1 MCRVLA
7 KSNDVRLSEHVR
19 DFFRVLEGLKK
30 VLGTYDFWGEIEEL
44 LRYTGFSH
52 DLGKVQPAFQIKSL
66 RNTEYQPS
74 ELSFEIP
81 HSLASLFFVDVEA
94 LEKKLKVENS
104 RDEKSDKRRLRLFLS
119 AVAFHHFR
127 ENFTEYL
134 WKDNPHLLRFCQK
147 FVDDIE
153 WRETLLQNLRKELKD
168 FQKLQE
174 LLNVNLKLA
183 EALINGLTLLDF
195 IFLPYTM
202 EGFPTRIGIP
212 KEQERLFIHLSG
224 FLQRCDHFASFCEE
238 EGKEFPPEEEG
249 LCREELWGKITDSLR
264 KKSKSDTP
272 WQEEYLEGLEDQNL
286 ILVAP
291 TGYGKTEFAFLWS
304 RGEKLFYTLPLRA
317 AVNQM
322 HKRAE
327 EVWGGDRVALLHSDA
342 DLFFLER
349 EQIKGAEEKGQS
361 RIYHLSRQLAL
372 PVCVSTGDQFFPYA
386 LRPPGY
392 ERIYAT
398 FSYARLVIDE
408 VQAYEPRAAAI
419 IVKFTEDIVK
429 MGGRYLLMTATLPEF
444 VKKEIEERTGL
455 GERHYINLYE
465 REKERFQDLRKHLVE
480 CLPEIKAEQLVTKI
494 IEEAER
500 NGGQRVLVVLNTVQ
514 KAQEVYENLCKTLE
528 KKQKGNLRQKTWL
541 LHSRFTLEDR
551 RKKEETLKEE
561 FPNPKKDN
569 DGAKILVA
577 TQVVEASLD
586 IDADVL
592 FTELAPMDSLVQRMG
607 RVLRRIGPGCRKVG
621 DGEYEASDGARY
633 AVSGEKPNVYI
644 FEFKEDKK
652 VKAKPSPYLPELLEA
667 ARFALQEF
675 LSGESIEA
683 IDFSELTKRLTSS
696 RKKSKQRIFRLPQ
709 GRKFLSE
716 YDKYYLVSRLYQAIM
731 EARSTYYEEF
741 RKTLCILDAGYTSSQ
756 KREAQEIFRNIADVA
771 AIPEGQGR
779 FKSRFQSFGENVR
792 QFLEK
797 HCEKPTFTKFKQEIL
812 AKYLVSVPQRRDL
825 SEEPA
830 FQRLRDEISK
840 QSPGFWESLDK
851 RLKERLEDW
860 LENVFVVP
868 GSYDE
873 DLGFRFS
880 VQKGK

>member
-1 MCRVLA
+1 MYRVLA
-7 KSNDVRLSEHVR
+7 KSNGVSLSEHIR
-19 DFFRVLEGLKK
+19 DFFRVLEGLEK

-44 LRYTGFSH
+44 LRYAGFSH
-52 DLGKVQPAFQIKSL
+52 DLGKVQPAFQRKSL
-66 RNTEYQPS
+66 RNTEYQPF

-81 HSLASLFFVDVEA
+81 HSLASLFFMNVEA
-94 LEKKLKVENS
+94 LEKKLGGKNEGN
-104 RDEKSDKRRLRLFLS
+104 EKKRFLS
-119 AVAFHHFR
+119 AIAFHHFR

-134 WKDNPHLLRFCQK
+134 WKDNPRLLRFCRK
-147 FVDDIE
+147 FVDDAE
-153 WRETLLQNLRKELKD
+153 WRGTLLQNLHEELKNLHEELKD

-195 IFLPYTM
+195 IFLPYAM

-212 KEQERLFIHLSG
+212 KEQERFFIHLSG

-249 LCREELWGKITDSLR
+249 LCGEELWGKITDSLR
-264 KKSKSDTP
+264 KKSKSDTL

-304 RGEKLFYTLPLRA
+304 GGKKLFYTLPLRA

-322 HKRAE
+322 YERAE
-327 EVWGGDRVALLHSDA
+327 KVWGENRVALLHSDA

-349 EQIKGAEEKGQS
+349 EQGEKAEEKGQG

-429 MGGRYLLMTATLPEF
+429 MGGKYLLMTATLPEF

-455 GERHYINLYE
+455 DEGRCINLYE
-465 REKERFQDLRKHLVE
+465 KEKEKFQDLRKHFVE
-480 CLPEIKAEQLVTKI
+480 CLPEIKAEQLITKI
-494 IEEAER
+494 IEEAEH

-514 KAQEVYENLCKTLE
+514 KAQEVYENLCETLE
-528 KKQKGNLRQKTWL
+528 KKQKDNLRQKTWL

-551 RKKEETLKEE
+551 RKKEELLIETE
-561 FPNPKKDN
+561 FHNPKKDN

-607 RVLRRIGPGCRKVG
+607 RVLRRIGPGCRKIG
-621 DGEYEASDGARY
+621 DGEYEAPDGTRY
-633 AVSGEKPNVYI
+633 TVSAEKPNVYI
-644 FEFKEDKK
+644 FEFEEGNS
-652 VKAKPSPYLPELLEA
+652 SPYLPELLEA
-667 ARFALQEF
+667 ARFALQKF
-675 LSGESIEA
+675 LNGEAIES
-683 IDFSELTKRLTSS
+683 IDFSELIEHLKPS
-696 RKKSKQRIFRLPQ
+696 RKKSKQRIFKLPQ
-709 GRKFLSE
+709 GRRFLSE

-731 EARSTYYEEF
+731 EAESTYYEEF
-741 RKTLCILDAGYTSSQ
+741 RKTLRILDVGYTSSR
-756 KREAQEIFRNIADVA
+756 KREAQEIFRNIADVS
-771 AIPEGQGR
+771 AIP
-779 FKSRFQSFGENVR
+779 KSCFQSFRENVQ

-797 HCEKPTFTKFKQEIL
+797 HHEKPTFTKFKQEIL
-812 AKYLVSVPQRRDL
+812 AKCLVSVPWHRDL
-825 SEEPA
+825 SKEPA

-840 QSPGFWESLDK
+840 QSPGFWESLDE

-873 DLGFRFS
+873 DFGFRFS
-880 VQKGK
+880 E